1 MNFNA
6 CVNFTFV
13 NRNNN
18 GLRVPKGE
26 INFMLSTIFLQAREQ
41 DERKTEKKR
50 EKKKSRRQGKQDKEQ
65 YMRVSPNVKGV
76 VSFNY
81 QLELR
86 SPDTVFLPQFAS
98 LVNCHTF
105 C

>member
-41 DERKTEKKR
+41 DERKTEKKGENLER
-50 EKKKSRRQGKQDKEQ
+50 ERKRKKGKG
-65 YMRVSPNVKGV
+65 R
-76 VSFNY
+76 
-81 QLELR
+81 LR
-86 SPDTVFLPQFAS
+86 AVHA
-98 LVNCHTF
+98 C
-105 C
+105 